1 MDCMHLTGIRCYGYT
16 GALPEEQVLG
26 QWFGVDLTLW
36 VDLATSGQTDQLSDT
51 LDYRQVIQRVEARI
65 ANDKYQLLERLA
77 TVIVEDLLELE
88 CLERVK
94 IRLAKLAVPI
104 PNFTGQVAVEIQRH
118 RAIPLKPNRF
128 LGDD

>member
-1 MDCMHLTGIRCYGYT
+1 MDCIHLTGIRCYGYT

-36 VDLATSGQTDQLSDT
+36 VDLSPSGQTDQLSDT

-65 ANDKYQLLERLA
+65 ADEKYQLIERLA
-77 TVIVEDLLELE
+77 TVIVEDLLEFE
-88 CLERVK
+88 FLERVK

-104 PNFTGQVAVEIQRH
+104 PNFTGQVAVEIQRQ
-118 RAIPLKPNRF
+118 KPTQMAPSRV
-128 LGDD
+128 LAED

>member
-1 MDCMHLTGIRCYGYT
+1 MDCIHLTGIRCYGYT

-36 VDLATSGQTDQLSDT
+36 VDLSTSGQTDQLSDT

-65 ANDKYQLLERLA
+65 ANEKYQLIERLA

-88 CLERVK
+88 FLERVK

-104 PNFTGQVAVEIQRH
+104 PNFAGQVAVEIQRH
-118 RAIPLKPNRF
+118 RAIPLKPSRF